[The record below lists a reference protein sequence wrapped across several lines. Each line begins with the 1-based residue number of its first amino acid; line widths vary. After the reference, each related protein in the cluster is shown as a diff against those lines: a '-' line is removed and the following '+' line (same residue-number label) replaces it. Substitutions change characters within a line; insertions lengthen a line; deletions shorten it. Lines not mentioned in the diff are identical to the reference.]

1 MQSEV
6 EGVDNEHVGFY
17 GRCMLHAVRLSCEL
31 DSDPIGIETDS
42 TGEKELTCA
51 RTEVFYF
58 LFFYFLLFHLVCL
71 FKT

>member
-6 EGVDNEHVGFY
+6 EGVDNENVGFY
-17 GRCMLHAVRLSCEL
+17 GRCTCEL

-42 TGEKELTCA
+42 TGEKDLTCA
-51 RTEVFYF
+51 QTEVFYF
-58 LFFYFLLFHLVCL
+58 LFFSFLLFHLVCL